1 MSTVFDSSALLA
13 VVFRERGS
21 EAAARALNGAMIS
34 AVNAAEVVSRLVDSG
49 TGAAAARAVL
59 LAFGLTIRPFDAA
72 LAIDAGLLRA
82 ATRALGLVTRRPG
95 VHGAGA
101 ARAGQSD
108 YRRSVVGG
116 ARSRG
121 RNSADPLAGTNAAI
135 PRRGRLPP
143 AQGGS

>member
-59 LAFGLTIRPFDAA
+59 LAFGLTIRPFDTA

-82 ATRALGLVTRRPG
+82 ATRALGLSLGDRACMALARRERARVITADRSWAALDIG
-95 VHGAGA
+95 VEIALI
-101 ARAGQSD
+101 R
-108 YRRSVVGG
+108 
-116 ARSRG
+116 
-121 RNSADPLAGTNAAI
+121 
-135 PRRGRLPP
+135 
-143 AQGGS
+143 

>member
-1 MSTVFDSSALLA
+1 VSTVFDSSALLA
-13 VVFRERGS
+13 VVFRERGA

-82 ATRALGLVTRRPG
+82 ATRALGLSLGDRACMALARRERARVITADRSWAALDIG
-95 VHGAGA
+95 VEIALI
-101 ARAGQSD
+101 R
-108 YRRSVVGG
+108 
-116 ARSRG
+116 
-121 RNSADPLAGTNAAI
+121 
-135 PRRGRLPP
+135 
-143 AQGGS
+143 

>member
-13 VVFRERGS
+13 VVFRERGA

-82 ATRALGLVTRRPG
+82 ATRALGMSLGDRACMALARRERARVITADRSWAALDIG
-95 VHGAGA
+95 VEIALI
-101 ARAGQSD
+101 R
-108 YRRSVVGG
+108 
-116 ARSRG
+116 
-121 RNSADPLAGTNAAI
+121 
-135 PRRGRLPP
+135 
-143 AQGGS
+143 

>member
-13 VVFRERGS
+13 VVFRERGA

-82 ATRALGLVTRRPG
+82 ATRALGLSLGDRACMALARRERARVITADRSWAALDIG
-95 VHGAGA
+95 VEIALI
-101 ARAGQSD
+101 R
-108 YRRSVVGG
+108 
-116 ARSRG
+116 
-121 RNSADPLAGTNAAI
+121 
-135 PRRGRLPP
+135 
-143 AQGGS
+143 